1 MDLRNSPIYYQE
13 KHYYIKMYILDNKM
27 ERKFVNE
34 YFYTG
39 TLQEIEKEY
48 FRKMIYRSNIDLDLI
63 YEVSFEIYEVINVST
78 IKKKAI
84 AFREIKTKVGS
95 KYEKI
100 KVDKQVNKL
109 ITTFKYKI

>member
-1 MDLRNSPIYYQE
+1 MDLRNSPIYYQD

-27 ERKFVNE
+27 ERKYFYD

-39 TLQEIEKEY
+39 SLQEIEENEIK
-48 FRKMIYRSNIDLDLI
+48 RMIYKTGIDYDCVFELTFEV
-63 YEVSFEIYEVINVST
+63 YEVLNVST
-78 IKKKAI
+78 IKKKAV
-84 AFREIKTKVGS
+84 AFKEIKTKVGS

-100 KVDKQVNKL
+100 KTNKEVNKL

>member
-1 MDLRNSPIYYQE
+1 MDLRNSPIYYQK
-13 KHYYIKMYILDNKM
+13 KHYYIKMYVLNHKM
-27 ERKFVNE
+27 ERRFVNE

-39 TLQEIEKEY
+39 TLQEIEVDY
-48 FRKMIYRSNIDLDLI
+48 FRKMINESSIDYDLI
-63 YEVSFEIYEVINVST
+63 YEVSFEIYEIINVST

-84 AFREIKTKVGS
+84 AFKEIKTKVGS

>member
-1 MDLRNSPIYYQE
+1 MDLRNSPIYYQD

-27 ERKFVNE
+27 ERKYVYD

-39 TLQEIEKEY
+39 SLQEIEENEIK
-48 FRKMIYRSNIDLDLI
+48 KMIYKTGIDYDCVYELTFEV
-63 YEVSFEIYEVINVST
+63 YEVLKVST

-84 AFREIKTKVGS
+84 AFKEIKTKVGS

-100 KVDKQVNKL
+100 KTNKEVNKL
-109 ITTFKYKI
+109 VTTFKYKI

>member
-1 MDLRNSPIYYQE
+1 MDLRNSSIYYQK
-13 KHYYIKMYILDNKM
+13 KHYYIKMYVLNHKM
-27 ERKFVNE
+27 ERKYVDE
-34 YFYTG
+34 SFYTG
-39 TLQEIEKEY
+39 NLQEIEENQ
-48 FRKMIYRSNIDLDLI
+48 FRKMLNESGIDLDLI
-63 YEVSFEIYEVINVST
+63 YEVSFEIYEIVNVST

-84 AFREIKTKVGS
+84 AFKEIKTKVGS